1 MDLQSRV
8 EPLFDVLGQ
17 TVTVDD
23 VTMTAIVTLPEF
35 NSGPWADESQQSPMM
50 TVNYDDLNDNDLFP
64 LDDPEVEIDE
74 VTYRVIASGV
84 ADGLVDIILQE
95 A

>member
-1 MDLQSRV
+1 
-8 EPLFDVLGQ
+8 
-17 TVTVDD
+17 
-23 VTMTAIVTLPEF
+23 
-35 NSGPWADESQQSPMM
+35 MM